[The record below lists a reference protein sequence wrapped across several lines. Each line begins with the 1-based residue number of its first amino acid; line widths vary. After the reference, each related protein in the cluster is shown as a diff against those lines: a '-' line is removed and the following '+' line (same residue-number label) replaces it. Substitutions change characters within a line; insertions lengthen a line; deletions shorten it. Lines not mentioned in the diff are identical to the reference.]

1 LKPQCAEETQLEGT
15 QASCLT
21 HGAVAII
28 QAPQGLPRPQDLE
41 EEQYLEEED
50 LIMTLEHFL

>member
-1 LKPQCAEETQLEGT
+1 MKLQCAEETQLEGT

-21 HGAVAII
+21 HGAVVII
-28 QAPQGLPRPQDLE
+28 QAPQGLLRPQDLE
-41 EEQYLEEED
+41 EEHS

>member
-1 LKPQCAEETQLEGT
+1 M

-21 HGAVAII
+21 HGAVVII